1 MMNFNHKIIS
11 RKRLKEILENEK
23 EENFVPDSEFE
34 QEALEGW
41 KKSGLKMNVMKKMD
55 QQLWLKSNSIY
66 FILSTVLIS
75 TLIIVAL
82 NPSADNK
89 KSLVSSTENHIQ
101 TETEHQPVPHEKDSV
116 IHTAAFRLKQ
126 TILPKQIIET
136 QKELKLDQHN
146 PKNEIIYLPLK
157 KADLIQHDRENSNL
171 LAKEVY
177 LYDFK
182 LIDYRQYRS
191 VEMEQKIF
199 SPTSGL
205 PADQEKYS
213 SEENEEGPKKYQVAY
228 YDYIKKTMFFFKE
241 GKYERAL
248 QRYQI
253 ILETYPEDLNA
264 LFYGG
269 LSAYN
274 LGDYPKAYAYFQ
286 KLNSKQMSNFN
297 EEAEWYSAKSLL
309 ESGETA
315 KAKDLLKKIAS
326 QKGFY
331 AKQAQKLLK
340 E

>member
-1 MMNFNHKIIS
+1 MNFNHKIVS
-11 RKRLKEILENEK
+11 RKRLKEILENGKK
-23 EENFVPDSEFE
+23 ESFVPGSEFE
-34 QEALEGW
+34 QDAIEGW
-41 KKSGLKMNVMKKMD
+41 KKSGLKMNVMNKLD
-55 QQLWLKSNSIY
+55 QHHWLKRNSMY
-66 FILSTVLIS
+66 FLLGTVLIS
-75 TLIIVAL
+75 ALIIVAL
-82 NPSADNK
+82 NPSLGSK
-89 KSLVSSTENHIQ
+89 KPLVYSNENLIQ
-101 TETEHQPVPHEKDSV
+101 TETEHQLISHEKDSV
-116 IHTAAFRLKQ
+116 IHKPSFISKQ
-126 TILPKQIIET
+126 TILPTQIIET
-136 QKELKLDQHN
+136 QKELKLDQCN

-157 KADLIQHDRENSNL
+157 KADLIQHDRENFNL

-213 SEENEEGPKKYQVAY
+213 SEENEKGPKKYQVTY

-241 GKYERAL
+241 GEYERAL

-253 ILETYPEDLNA
+253 ILETYPEDMNA

-274 LGDYPKAYAYFQ
+274 LGDYPKALTYFQ
-286 KLNSKQMSNFN
+286 KLNSKQMANFN